1 MDNKLAKLISLIHK
15 LPESCLDDVLKIVS
29 EKVEQDGEGEGEDS
43 DSPSCPHCKCSKVR
57 RNGRKDGKQRFIC
70 VACKKTFG
78 ITTHTALSSSHFGE
92 AVWKHVIRDTVNG
105 VSMKKTAKALQIAEP
120 TVFNMRHKI
129 LLSLEAENART
140 PAILSVVCEL
150 DDTFVLESYKGKK
163 LPKDFWRKPRKHGAK
178 AQKRGISNE
187 YVCISTG
194 VSRNGGV
201 IAKSVTRAT
210 PGKDDIDAV
219 FSGHIKPETLIM
231 CDGANGYNDF
241 GAKND
246 CDVVVIKERG
256 SFTHTNTANSFQSL
270 IKERYNRYRGVA
282 TKYLNRYNA
291 LFAKLFRSRAD
302 LADEIYSIMISND
315 TPRHH
320 SVADVKG
327 LGLLGV

>member
-1 MDNKLAKLISLIHK
+1 MARHNTARRPSSLYLK
-15 LPESCLDDVLKIVS
+15 RKPQCPLTGYNQGDESNLL
-29 EKVEQDGEGEGEDS
+29 
-43 DSPSCPHCKCSKVR
+43 
-57 RNGRKDGKQRFIC
+57 
-70 VACKKTFG
+70 
-78 ITTHTALSSSHFGE
+78 GE
-92 AVWKHVIRDTVNG
+92 APKIIQAAAPQISRDAPRYNRH
-105 VSMKKTAKALQIAEP
+105 SRIKAL
-120 TVFNMRHKI
+120 FNV
-129 LLSLEAENART
+129 SLEAEKART
-140 PAILSVVCEL
+140 PAVLSVVCEL
-150 DDTFVLESYKGKK
+150 DDTYVLESYKGKK
-163 LPKDFWRKPRKHGAK
+163 LSPDFWRKPRKHGAK

-210 PGKDDIDAV
+210 PNKDDINAA
-219 FSGHIKPETLIM
+219 FGGHIEPETLIM

-256 SFTHTNTANSFQSL
+256 GFTHTNTASSFQNL
-270 IKERYNRYRGVA
+270 IKERYNKYRGVA

-291 LFAKLFRSRAD
+291 LFAKLFRNQTD
-302 LADEIYSIMISND
+302 LADEIYNIMISSD